1 MEMELK
7 GLLIQLEN
15 SEENLTNRRSTEELV
30 RLLPV
35 VVVHAGRIC

>member
-15 SEENLTNRRSTEELV
+15 SEENLTNRRSNEEDRISGQGDKIEELNQ
-30 RLLPV
+30 
-35 VVVHAGRIC
+35 